1 MTFAE
6 HSADP
11 CRVLLVEDDAR
22 LAALVREYL
31 EQHGFAVA
39 IEVRGDRASAR
50 ILRERPDIVV
60 LDLMLPGCDGF
71 EICRTVRTQ
80 FSGPIL
86 MLTARGEDIDQ
97 VVGLELGADDYV
109 TKPVQ
114 PRVLLARIR
123 ALLRRGAPNHATPPV
138 TADARDLMFGTLAI
152 RTSARDVRL
161 NGHRIDLTDNEF
173 ELLCLLARQAGEV
186 LSRDALLNTL
196 RKIDY
201 DGLDRSVDLRISRL
215 RKKLHDDP
223 AQPTRIKTIRAK
235 GYMFVAD
242 AWY

>member
-6 HSADP
+6 LSADP

-31 EQHGFAVA
+31 EQQGFAVT
-39 IEVRGDRASAR
+39 IEARGDRASAR
-50 ILRERPDIVV
+50 ILNERPNVVV

-71 EICRTVRTQ
+71 EICRNVRTRYT
-80 FSGPIL
+80 GPIL
-86 MLTARGEDIDQ
+86 MLTSRGEDIDQ

-123 ALLRRGAPNHATPPV
+123 ALLRRGAPNHAAAQPA
-138 TADARDLMFGTLAI
+138 ADERDLLFGSLAI
-152 RTSARDVRL
+152 RTTARDVHL
-161 NGHRIDLTDNEF
+161 NGRRIDLTDNEF
-173 ELLCLLARQAGEV
+173 ELLCLLAHRAGEV
-186 LSRDALLNTL
+186 LSRDALLAAL
-196 RKIDY
+196 RNIDY

-215 RKKLHDDP
+215 RKKLRDDP